1 MSDPVVF
8 QDDSHAEFCVWD
20 TFVWSS
26 LKNLTLVIFEK
37 SINFKEIGRCDQK
50 MLRQNVSSIILF
62 DSRSL
67 KTEGQEDIKFSLV
80 GFGGLGELTKPHIFT
95 SGSRIFND
103 KSKMTPALN
112 NLKNNGKNGD
122 VFEALQYA
130 ARLGFRPGVTKTFVL
145 VMCDDVTNVL
155 TSKAYGDRYGFT

>member
-1 MSDPVVF
+1 MI
-8 QDDSHAEFCVWD
+8 QGQ
-20 TFVWSS
+20 TFT
-26 LKNLTLVIFEK
+26 KYANLGFFRHQFPTLLYLLFE
-37 SINFKEIGRCDQK
+37 
-50 MLRQNVSSIILF
+50 F

-80 GFGGLGELTKPHIFT
+80 GFGGLGELAKPHTFT
-95 SGSRIFND
+95 SGSKIFND

-145 VMCDDVTNVL
+145 VLCDDVTNVL

>member
-1 MSDPVVF
+1 M
-8 QDDSHAEFCVWD
+8 
-20 TFVWSS
+20 
-26 LKNLTLVIFEK
+26 TLVIFEK

-50 MLRQNVSSIILF
+50 MLRQNVSSIILFEF